1 MSMLE
6 SLGAAF
12 ALMLVLE
19 GILPF
24 VAPDA
29 WSNTFRKIAEM
40 PPNRIRIG
48 GLISMALGLILLLVI
63 LG

>member
-1 MSMLE
+1 MLE

-29 WSNTFRKIAEM
+29 WRSTFRKIAEM

>member
-1 MSMLE
+1 
-6 SLGAAF
+6 
-12 ALMLVLE
+12 MLVLE

-29 WSNTFRKIAEM
+29 WSNTFKKIAQM

-48 GLISMALGLILLLVI
+48 GLISMVLGLILLLVI